1 VLPQEI
7 EIDRSEDIKVAYH
20 HKTDRAK
27 LFAPFDALSGFREA
41 LREKERIIVPKIDLS
56 EEMKDEL
63 DRRLNEISLRDII
76 TIVYYDQSEYV
87 KLTGMVAKISPTSQI
102 IQIVDKKI
110 LFRDIVAI
118 QGEGIAGLL
127 ED

>member
-1 VLPQEI
+1 
-7 EIDRSEDIKVAYH
+7 VAYH
-20 HKTDRAK
+20 PKTDRAK
-27 LFAPFDALSGFREA
+27 LFAPFDALRGLREA

-63 DRRLNEISLRDII
+63 DRRLNEVSLHDII

-118 QGEGIAGLL
+118 QVPEIHNLHRL
-127 ED
+127 N